1 MRIVPARGASKIAI
15 GAALSAADAL
25 MHASRA
31 VATCFRKHELPQ
43 MSSANQRTCQPTVEA
58 AKFAEAAAKQI
69 GQVLLKALLKHELRP
84 EDSRER
90 SGDEFEEESEESEEA
105 SGAAGGVPARGGG
118 KGSVSRSVGGG

>member
-31 VATCFRKHELPQ
+31 VAACFRKHELPQ

-84 EDSRER
+84 EDSRE
-90 SGDEFEEESEESEEA
+90 ECEEESEESEEV

-118 KGSVSRSVGGG
+118 KGPASRSVGGG